1 MYVRYRYEM
10 FEWLLAGFTGSLFSY
25 LVVFETGAC
34 VQSCMAGTAFER
46 TKKYLERL
54 EDKIDRM
61 KALAEAKL

>member
-1 MYVRYRYEM
+1 M

-61 KALAEAKL
+61 APRSYR